1 MKPLFVNIFF
11 TTFSIKNTKNL
22 INSVKDQLNTF
33 PTNDYFL
40 VINIIYNNNEN
51 EFGKLEELIG
61 FSNFQINLISPSEI
75 TLLEGKYQDFI
86 SEANCNINVNSIQRG
101 RIQQQIYIKE
111 HYSKFQNTIIWQVDD
126 DMLFKSFEIKSN
138 QIIMNNNIDYF
149 GKLLG
154 LYTKRRNE
162 IDALVAKSNYTPPIP
177 SLLYTLNQLT
187 DILKNEYKRA
197 PIDQNE
203 DYHDYYFSS
212 LKNGYYNIK
221 LHEEENTNTLIKR
234 ILNGQP
240 ITRPVLHKQLTEM
253 SNEPFF
259 IRGGNFI
266 VFNTELFLTVPHL
279 GFVFNKEEPA
289 RRSDMLHAS
298 LALDLGYK
306 IIENHELILVHNR
319 CFEEYSF
326 EKNIHDY
333 YNDLIGNIVLI
344 RLHKN
349 IEEVNER
356 IDFHKRHLNDI
367 VSLFEEYNLKSD
379 YKKEFELL
387 QDLKQLVDQLKWVEI
402 EPKYNEFLEKYKNIR
417 KREDICKLLS

>member
-1 MKPLFVNIFF
+1 MKPLLVNIFF
-11 TTFSIKNTKNL
+11 TTFSINNTKNL
-22 INSVKDQLNTF
+22 IYSVKDQLNTF
-33 PTNDYFL
+33 PNNDYFL
-40 VINIIYNNNEN
+40 IINIIYNNNET
-51 EFGKLEELIG
+51 EFEKLEELIG
-61 FSNFQINLISPSEI
+61 FSNFQINLISQSEI
-75 TLLEGKYQDFI
+75 TLLESKYQDFI
-86 SEANCNINVNSIQRG
+86 YEANCNINVNSIQRG

-111 HYSKFQNTIIWQVDD
+111 HYSKFQNTIVWQVDD

-138 QIIMNNNIDYF
+138 KIIMNNDIDYF
-149 GKLLG
+149 GKLLNV
-154 LYTKRRNE
+154 YSKRGNE

-187 DILKNEYKRA
+187 DILKNEYKKT

-212 LKNGYYNIK
+212 LKIGYYNIK
-221 LHEEENTNTLIKR
+221 LHEEENTTTLIKR

-279 GFVFNKEEPA
+279 GFVLNKEEPA

-333 YNDLIGNIVLI
+333 YNDLIGNIILI
-344 RLHKN
+344 RLHKS

-356 IDFHKRHLNDI
+356 IDFHKRHLDEI
-367 VSLFEEYNLKSD
+367 ILLFEEYNLKSD
-379 YKKEFELL
+379 YKKEFKLL
-387 QDLKQLVDQLKWVEI
+387 QDLKQLVNQLKWVDI